1 MAKAPAMVRAIRNLS
16 VKSGLILALVL
27 MAAVSVAISGLG
39 FYASNQGERQTDQI
53 ENLGIVQGLS
63 LNRAINRLTLAGDML
78 GLYRNT
84 LNEGQRDR
92 AEELAS
98 EISAVLGRADGS
110 FTTFMEAPKLEAGA
124 SMANE
129 LQDAFQAVRSEIEYQ
144 LAAGNSVHASALE
157 LRMAPKKKALIDLT
171 GDFIDQIYEV
181 TNQVHADMAK
191 TDRTLLVLS
200 ISALVLGALVA
211 FIVYLG
217 LMRGVVRP
225 LEEAVGHFTAIAR
238 LDLSNTI
245 PERGRN
251 EVGRLFSAM
260 REMQQSLLTAI
271 GGVRDASASIHVGTS
286 QIAAGNADLSS
297 RTEQQAA
304 SLEETAASME
314 EMTST
319 VHQNADNARQASS
332 LANDASV
339 MAERGGLVMDE
350 VSQSMQGISERSRQI
365 ADIIGMIDAIAF
377 QTNILALNA
386 SVEAARAGNQ
396 GRGFAVVADEVRN
409 LAGRSSRAAKDIKEL
424 IEATTAE
431 VQQGS
436 SQVETAGTTVADI
449 VNAVKRVSDFMDEI
463 AVASQEQRDGIEQV
477 SMAVTQ
483 MEQVTQQNAALV
495 QEASSAATSLADQT
509 QRLESVVAT
518 FRLAPIGDHSPL
530 RPALAPVAPE
540 VASAPAVKR
549 RRTTQEAEEWEA
561 F

>member
-1 MAKAPAMVRAIRNLS
+1 
-16 VKSGLILALVL
+16 

-39 FYASNQGERQTDQI
+39 FYASDQSERQTDQI

-84 LNEGQRDR
+84 LNEGQRERSD
-92 AEELAS
+92 ELVS
-98 EISAVLGRADGS
+98 EITAVLGRADGS
-110 FTTFMEAPKLEAGA
+110 FATFMEAPKLEAGA
-124 SMANE
+124 SMASE

-144 LAAGNSVHASALE
+144 LAVGNSVHANALE
-157 LRMAPKKKALIDLT
+157 LRMAPKTKALIDLT

-181 TNQVHADMAK
+181 TDQFHADMAK
-191 TDRTLLVLS
+191 TDRTRLVLS

-211 FIVYLG
+211 FLVYLG

-225 LEEAVGHFTAIAR
+225 LAEAVAYFTAIAR
-238 LDLSNTI
+238 LDLSHVI
-245 PERGRN
+245 PERGSN
-251 EVGRLFSAM
+251 EIGRLYSAM
-260 REMQQSLLTAI
+260 REMQQGLLTSI
-271 GGVRDASASIHVGTS
+271 GDVRDASASIHVGTS
-286 QIAAGNADLSS
+286 QIASGNADLSS

-319 VHQNADNARQASS
+319 VHQNADNARQAST

-339 MAERGGLVMDE
+339 MAERGGQVMDQ
-350 VSQSMQGISERSRQI
+350 VSQSMQVISGRSRQI

-409 LAGRSSRAAKDIKEL
+409 LAGRSSQAAKDIKEL

-436 SQVETAGTTVADI
+436 AQVETAGATVADI

-463 AVASQEQRDGIEQV
+463 AIASQEQRDGIEQV

-495 QEASSAATSLADQT
+495 QEASSAAVSLADQT
-509 QRLESVVAT
+509 QRLESVVAA
-518 FRLAPIGDHSPL
+518 FRLSPSSDHSQL
-530 RPALAPVAPE
+530 RPPVVPPVPE
-540 VASAPAVKR
+540 VAPTPAVKR
-549 RRTTQEAEEWEA
+549 RRTTQETEEWEA